1 MDVPD
6 AKLYGTHDFRRGHAE
21 DLRQCGA
28 SLAEI
33 LLAGQWKSAAFLK
46 YLDEAELEKAC
57 RCALGLRCVRSGL
70 LVRTSCLKPLSRVM
84 RSCSLIDPIFGAS
97 VSVPIECINWIAHF
111 SCVRLFDRQWVAS
124 ARILHRLVLS
134 TVGLSHRCISFWRG
148 GRAHPSLPVRPT
160 GKCSD
165 GTCHSFTSSFL
176 ARARMPFHTLC

>member
-1 MDVPD
+1 MLWDCFFANLAVGAQPWVDVTPGLARERVRAVLRNLDVPD

-84 RSCSLIDPIFGAS
+84 RSCSLI
-97 VSVPIECINWIAHF
+97 E
-111 SCVRLFDRQWVAS
+111 
-124 ARILHRLVLS
+124 
-134 TVGLSHRCISFWRG
+134 
-148 GRAHPSLPVRPT
+148 PSLEPVSPCQLSALIGLPT
-160 GKCSD
+160 
-165 GTCHSFTSSFL
+165 
-176 ARARMPFHTLC
+176 FHACDC